1 MNRIVQRQGA
11 APPWVEIQRELEA
24 AVATFRSVLKQS
36 WVRRA
41 VRMLTLSR
49 HPLRELSLADAQTLR
64 DKEWEAREKAYHESA
79 LAEVNTLIRKHN
91 ALAPYAVRRAYYVR
105 DVELDRA
112 YKEGA
117 EDIIQEL
124 AGRFRGS
131 QAGAGDPED
140 RAVRDEEGDS
150 EQTVM
155 RVQSQGN
162 ILRLRDIFRHWFRG
176 RRS

>member
-11 APPWVEIQRELEA
+11 APPWVEIQGGLEA
-24 AVATFRSVLKQS
+24 AVDTLRSVLRQS

-49 HPLRELSLADAQTLR
+49 QPLRELSLADAQALR
-64 DKEWEAREKAYHESA
+64 DREWEAREKAYHESA
-79 LAEVNTLIRKHN
+79 LAEVNALVRKYN

-105 DVELDRA
+105 DVELHRA
-112 YKEGA
+112 YEEGA

-124 AGRFRGS
+124 AERFRGS
-131 QAGAGDPED
+131 QAGARNPED
-140 RAVRDEEGDS
+140 GAVRDEED

-155 RVQSQGN
+155 RMQSQGDV
-162 ILRLRDIFRHWFRG
+162 LRLRDLFRQWFRG
-176 RRS
+176 R

>member
-24 AVATFRSVLKQS
+24 AVDAFRSVLKQS

-49 HPLRELSLADAQTLR
+49 EPLRGLSLVDVQELR
-64 DKEWEAREKAYHESA
+64 DREWEGREKAYHESA
-79 LAEVNTLIRKHN
+79 LAEVNTLVRKYN

-112 YKEGA
+112 YEEGA

-124 AGRFRGS
+124 AGRFHGS
-131 QAGAGDPED
+131 QVGAGNPKE
-140 RAVRDEEGDS
+140 RTAPDEED
-150 EQTVM
+150 ERTAM
-155 RVQSQGN
+155 RLQSHEN
-162 ILRLRDIFRHWFRG
+162 VIRLRDLFRQWFHG

>member
-11 APPWVEIQRELEA
+11 APPWVEVQGELEA
-24 AVATFRSVLKQS
+24 AVDTFRSVLKQS

-49 HPLRELSLADAQTLR
+49 QPLREISQVDAQALR
-64 DKEWEAREKAYHESA
+64 DREWEAREKAYHESA
-79 LAEVNTLIRKHN
+79 LTEVNALVRKYN

-112 YKEGA
+112 YEEGA

-124 AGRFRGS
+124 AKRSRGS
-131 QAGAGDPED
+131 RAGAGNAEES
-140 RAVRDEEGDS
+140 AVRDEED

-155 RVQSQGN
+155 RVHSQGN
-162 ILRLRDIFRHWFRG
+162 VLRLRDLFRQWFRG

>member
-11 APPWVEIQRELEA
+11 APPWVEIQGELEA
-24 AVATFRSVLKQS
+24 AVDTFRSVLRQS

-49 HPLRELSLADAQTLR
+49 QPLRELSLADAQALR
-64 DKEWEAREKAYHESA
+64 DREWEARERAYHESA
-79 LAEVNTLIRKHN
+79 LAEVNTLVRKYN
-91 ALAPYAVRRAYYVR
+91 ALAPYAVRRTYYVR

-112 YKEGA
+112 YEEGA

-124 AGRFRGS
+124 AGRLRS
-131 QAGAGDPED
+131 SRAGAGNPED
-140 RAVRDEEGDS
+140 IAVRDEED

-162 ILRLRDIFRHWFRG
+162 DVLRLRDLFRQWLRG
-176 RRS
+176 RIS